1 MPGDG
6 RPVGCTKPSP
16 TGKVARNRKSGVKR
30 RIALAIGGLL
40 VVLAA
45 ALVLLPRVIDWNAY
59 KPDITAAVREA
70 TGQHLVIDGDI
81 EVDILPGLSWRVTE
95 LRLLG
100 APQGDA
106 PDLAHIAEI
115 SGRLEL
121 FALLG
126 RRLVIESLVI
136 RAPNLNLVVDESG
149 RRNWAFAA
157 SKDDASEA
165 APSQAPGIELP
176 FSDIVLGD
184 LRLEQGSFS
193 FNDLRSEQMVV
204 AGDLQLTVALPG
216 LDAPMALAGAM
227 RVNRRSMTWS
237 GEVASL
243 AELLVARPTRVS
255 AEVTSDLLNA
265 KLDAELHQQPL
276 IGLDG
281 SLSLETPSAGELA
294 AWLDNPLE
302 RDPGRLSLAGRFA
315 SDGQHTKI
323 ERAILSGVDLHAEL
337 TANLDA
343 SGPVT
348 EIDVEL
354 TGNLLDFNRYLPP
367 RPTVQEAPSEEDLET
382 EWSLEDLPYLASPID
397 VAWLR
402 DFKGDLRVALAGIRL
417 RELEVEPIA
426 FSAKLD
432 QGVLQADLSQFGAFG
447 GALSGQGRL
456 DVTGERPA
464 LSGDLRARRIE
475 LPPLAA
481 LLSPESPAVAGFAGG
496 RLSLTTEGATL
507 QDWLEA
513 AQAKLTLA
521 VDDLAYAEG
530 PEAALS
536 FAWLAFERPAPGI
549 PATLAGAL
557 VYQGRPLAFDLAVEL
572 PGGDLARD
580 RLAVSA
586 ALSAEL
592 AELRF
597 VGSGQ
602 AGSDP
607 DLEGRL
613 NLETTS
619 LGELASWLE
628 LPLTHDPG
636 RIEIEAEIRA
646 EKNLAELTSGRIGGA
661 AGTLA
666 VSGRLDATPETPKVE
681 LKLSGERLDL
691 DSLLAAARP
700 QEGAAAPTGEDTPAN
715 DGPPPSE
722 QPFELDAL
730 SRFDAD
736 LDLQLKQVT
745 LSGQDFGPLALS
757 GQLRDGR
764 LATTLERFGL
774 AGSRLTGKATLD
786 ASGETLA
793 LTSEVTLAQIEPAEI
808 EALTGGPDRTG
819 GDRGADRR
827 RPALGNAAQ
836 GTTFPVRPRQD
847 GAGVPVELAGRSR
860 GRARADHLSDQAGS
874 DAFGG
879 RPEGQPARHRQAVG
893 ADGPR
898 RPPVAR
904 RPAGDAAFP
913 VLDDRPAARSPRRH
927 QGADRADGADGGH
940 HPPPRGRGRQA
951 DERPRVRRHA
961 QARGTQPRRLADP
974 VRGYAG
980 DCTSR
985 SFGAAPSRARGT

>member
-417 RELEVEPIA
+417 RELVVEPIA

-447 GALSGQGRL
+447 GALSGQARL
-456 DVTGERPA
+456 DLTGERPA

-715 DGPPPSE
+715 DGPPPSRA
-722 QPFELDAL
+722 QPFRRRPRPAAQTGDAL
-730 SRFDAD
+730 RAGLRPAGAERATARRPPRHHPRAVRPRRVAADRQGDARRLGRDAGAD
-736 LDLQLKQVT
+736 LR
-745 LSGQDFGPLALS
+745 GHA
-757 GQLRDGR
+757 
-764 LATTLERFGL
+764 
-774 AGSRLTGKATLD
+774 
-786 ASGETLA
+786 
-793 LTSEVTLAQIEPAEI
+793 
-808 EALTGGPDRTG
+808 GPDRTG
-819 GDRGADRR
+819 KDRGADRR

-847 GAGVPVELAGRSR
+847 GAGVPLELAGRSR
-860 GRARADHLSDQAGS
+860 GRARADHLSEQAGS

-961 QARGTQPRRLADP
+961 QARGTQPRRLADL
-974 VRGYAG
+974 VRGNAG